1 MQDIAQGL
9 RSAKRTAA
17 EKKAPV
23 RRSAE
28 ERGLNASVGK
38 FKGGVLYVTP
48 PSKGEDRFL
57 HKKSKGEDRFFEGGG
72 GGKKK
77 GGKKGK
83 GGKKKGG
90 KKKGKR

>member
-1 MQDIAQGL
+1 
-9 RSAKRTAA
+9 
-17 EKKAPV
+17 
-23 RRSAE
+23 
-28 ERGLNASVGK
+28 LNASEGK

-48 PSKGEDRFL
+48 PSAPERFL
-57 HKKSKGEDRFFEGGG
+57 HKSSKGEDRFFQGEKSG
-72 GGKKK
+72 KK